1 MKKGVTYLQE
11 GQVQVR
17 HSANVT
23 QTLARLVVATDSP
36 ISTLARYT
44 ASVSSAP
51 AIVNLVGC
59 VGRGSVG
66 GCVRDFS
73 ERIVK
78 MKTSTVLVVLVQ
90 DRQERMDQRI
100 LGTARSGGGGLELTL
115 TGPWFPF
122 CLVFQSERKRINCH
136 RSDTTN
142 QY

>member
-1 MKKGVTYLQE
+1 MTGTAGAKSAENMKKGVTYLQQ

-36 ISTLARYT
+36 ISTLARCT

-78 MKTSTVLVVLVQ
+78 MKTVVFLSPGPS
-90 DRQERMDQRI
+90 RKNGPKNIRYS
-100 LGTARSGGGGLELTL
+100 TARSGGG
-115 TGPWFPF
+115 TGADAYGAIVSV
-122 CLVFQSERKRINCH
+122 LLSVSI
-136 RSDTTN
+136 
-142 QY
+142 